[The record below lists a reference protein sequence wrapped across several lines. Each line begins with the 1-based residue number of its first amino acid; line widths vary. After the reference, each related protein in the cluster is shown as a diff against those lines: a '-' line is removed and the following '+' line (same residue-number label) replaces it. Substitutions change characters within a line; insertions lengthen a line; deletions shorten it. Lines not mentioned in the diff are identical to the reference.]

1 MAHSIQV
8 QEATVSRTWLQQ
20 MNKLTAP
27 ACRGS
32 PASPLLCGGR
42 GSKFDFCTFGLYAA
56 EHQYA
61 TAAAH
66 GWPQGAAQ
74 HQQQAAAQAA
84 EPKWRVRPRRAEERE
99 VDYVD
104 DAYGEYYPMAAG
116 FEAEAIDEDELEGRK
131 GAAAAAA
138 AAAPL
143 DQGAADKSKA
153 EALSAKQQASKLQ
166 SQLAKIQ
173 NIMQR
178 KGQDHKEAFAMPP
191 KEAGTPRRGRG
202 GDSTPMRTGEDPAL
216 MGMGSKKR
224 QRI

>member
-1 MAHSIQV
+1 M
-8 QEATVSRTWLQQ
+8 LQCYYVVASEPQ
-20 MNKLTAP
+20 APPCLT
-27 ACRGS
+27 
-32 PASPLLCGGR
+32 
-42 GSKFDFCTFGLYAA
+42 
-56 EHQYA
+56 Q
-61 TAAAH
+61 
-66 GWPQGAAQ
+66 
-74 HQQQAAAQAA
+74 
-84 EPKWRVRPRRAEERE
+84 

-191 KEAGTPRRGRG
+191 KVCGNWAVVLNLCV
-202 GDSTPMRTGEDPAL
+202 STDQAR
-216 MGMGSKKR
+216 
-224 QRI
+224 